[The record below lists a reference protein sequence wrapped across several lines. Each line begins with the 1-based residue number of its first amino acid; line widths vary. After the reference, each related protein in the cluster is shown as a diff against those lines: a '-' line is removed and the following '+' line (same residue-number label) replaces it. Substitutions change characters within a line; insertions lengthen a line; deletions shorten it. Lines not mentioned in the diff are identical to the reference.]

1 MATVLNEE
9 IADNNDGN
17 FDLIAFIEYSGSLDL
32 KKGYVEAYGY
42 EPLPPNTI
50 RSMKI
55 EVRGCKRKVKNTSGE
70 KRAQKV
76 FAGSP
81 QSAPKTQLACRMWW
95 QYLL

>member
-1 MATVLNEE
+1 MVVLDGRGGDMAGV
-9 IADNNDGN
+9 
-17 FDLIAFIEYSGSLDL
+17 
-32 KKGYVEAYGY
+32 
-42 EPLPPNTI
+42 
-50 RSMKI
+50 
-55 EVRGCKRKVKNTSGE
+55 EVREWERKVEKASSE